1 MCRGP
6 LQRGWRE
13 MASNQVVLVLF
24 YGEIWSSL
32 SAAAPHHA
40 ASTESHT
47 CTTATSPRADNPL
60 LHHLQATVPSFQ
72 QSDRS
77 QAATE
82 AQAFPG
88 EEEAGDGSW
97 VAALILGSILIG
109 MALAVVV
116 ILLWKC
122 CLRPPRAESHW
133 AGRSPFVDGDT
144 SDLFMDP
151 DPGTKRSSVLFMLP
165 WRLKQATNLQE
176 DPTASENPPHHT
188 TSTENGQPA
197 PPAAGCS
204 GASSAPAPA
213 SEQEPANTAAES
225 CPPPDPPAECS
236 DLPPPPDWLREPAE
250 EPSSDPSKHSAL
262 HLEAE
267 EPQPSPPELLNQ
279 EIHKTLPQP
288 EHPL

>member
-1 MCRGP
+1 
-6 LQRGWRE
+6 
-13 MASNQVVLVLF
+13 MARHQVMLAVF
-24 YGEIWSSL
+24 CGEIWSSL
-32 SAAAPHHA
+32 SAAAPQHA
-40 ASTESHT
+40 ARTESHM
-47 CTTATSPRADNPL
+47 CPSATSPRADSLL
-60 LHHLQATVPSFQ
+60 LHHLQATVPSLQ
-72 QSDRS
+72 

-82 AQAFPG
+82 PQAFPG

-109 MALAVVV
+109 MALAITV

-122 CLRPPRAESHW
+122 CLRPPQAQSHW
-133 AGRSPFVDGDT
+133 AGRSPFADGDT
-144 SDLFMDP
+144 SDLCMEP

-165 WRLKQATNLQE
+165 WRLKQGTNLQE
-176 DPTASENPPHHT
+176 DPTVQENPPQHT
-188 TSTENGQPA
+188 CSAENGQPP

-204 GASSAPAPA
+204 GASSGPAP
-213 SEQEPANTAAES
+213 EQEPANTAAEC
-225 CPPPDPPAECS
+225 CPPPDPPPECS

-267 EPQPSPPELLNQ
+267 EPQPSPPEPLIQ
-279 EIHKTLPQP
+279 EIHETLPQP

>member
-1 MCRGP
+1 
-6 LQRGWRE
+6 
-13 MASNQVVLVLF
+13 MASNQVMLVVF
-24 YGEIWSSL
+24 CGEIWSSL
-32 SAAAPHHA
+32 SAAAPQPA
-40 ASTESHT
+40 ARTESHT

-60 LHHLQATVPSFQ
+60 LQQLQATVPS
-72 QSDRS
+72 SH

-82 AQAFPG
+82 PQAFPG

-109 MALAVVV
+109 MVLAIMV

-133 AGRSPFVDGDT
+133 AGRSPFTDGDT
-144 SDLFMDP
+144 SDLCMDS

-165 WRLKQATNLQE
+165 WRLKQGTNLQ

-188 TSTENGQPA
+188 TSTENGQPP
-197 PPAAGCS
+197 PPAVGCS
-204 GASSAPAPA
+204 GASSAPAP
-213 SEQEPANTAAES
+213 EQEPANTAAES
-225 CPPPDPPAECS
+225 RPPPDPPRECS

-250 EPSSDPSKHSAL
+250 EPSSDPSKRSEL

-279 EIHKTLPQP
+279 EIHETLPQP
-288 EHPL
+288 EHP

>member
-1 MCRGP
+1 
-6 LQRGWRE
+6 
-13 MASNQVVLVLF
+13 MASNQVMLVLI

-32 SAAAPHHA
+32 SAAALHQA
-40 ASTESHT
+40 ASTESHMS
-47 CTTATSPRADNPL
+47 TTTTSPRADKPL
-60 LHHLQATVPSFQ
+60 LHQLRATVPSFQ
-72 QSDRS
+72 QSDRPPAAPEG
-77 QAATE
+77 QAL
-82 AQAFPG
+82 PG

-109 MALAVVV
+109 MALAIVV

-122 CLRPPRAESHW
+122 CLRPPQAESHW

-144 SDLFMDP
+144 SDLCTDP
-151 DPGTKRSSVLFMLP
+151 DPGTKRASVLFMLP
-165 WRLKQATNLQE
+165 WRLKQGTNLQE

-188 TSTENGQPA
+188 TSTENGQPP

-204 GASSAPAPA
+204 GASSAPAPAPA

-225 CPPPDPPAECS
+225 CPPPDPPPECS

-279 EIHKTLPQP
+279 EIHQTLPQP